1 MTVLTIR
8 DVPEDA
14 RDDLAEAARAQ
25 GVSMQKYL
33 LDLVLT
39 EARRAR
45 NRAVPAKA
53 RERIRDGGAC
63 GLLAMTLRTTS
74 AASAKSARR
83 TLVS

>member
-14 RDDLAEAARAQ
+14 QDDLAEAARAQ

-39 EARRAR
+39 EARSAR
-45 NRAVPAKA
+45 NRAVLTKA
-53 RERIRDGGAC
+53 RERIRTRGGRADPW
-63 GLLAMTLRTTS
+63 
-74 AASAKSARR
+74 
-83 TLVS
+83 V